1 MADPL
6 VGGTAKAALTVF
18 GISVVGLVPQI
29 DSGVLVAA
37 TFGALIFV
45 LTNREYSLL
54 VRWLLLIP
62 SIAAGITAA
71 PLTASLITVMTPD
84 EVKARLPIGALVA
97 SAVVVKVLMAFAND
111 PGAVFRSLI
120 SSLSSIFR
128 GGGNAK

>member
-6 VGGTAKAALTVF
+6 ISTSAKSGLTVF
-18 GISVVGLVPQI
+18 GVSLAGLLPQI

-45 LTNREYSLL
+45 LTNKEYSLL
-54 VRWLLLIP
+54 TRWMLLIP

-71 PLTASLITVMTPD
+71 PFTASLITAITPD
-84 EVKARLPIGALVA
+84 AVEARLPIGALVA

-111 PGAVFRSLI
+111 PGAVFRSL
-120 SSLSSIFR
+120 LSSASNLFK

>member
-6 VGGTAKAALTVF
+6 VSSTGKAVLTVF
-18 GISVVGLVPQI
+18 GISIAGLTPQI

-45 LTNREYSLL
+45 LTNKEYSIL

-62 SIAAGITAA
+62 SIVAGITAA
-71 PLTASLITVMTPD
+71 PFAASLITAVTP
-84 EVKARLPIGALVA
+84 EPVEAKLPIGALVA
-97 SAVVVKVLMAFAND
+97 SAVIVKILMTFAND
-111 PGAVFRSLI
+111 PGAVFRSLF
-120 SSLSSIFR
+120 SSLSNLFK

>member
-6 VGGTAKAALTVF
+6 ISTSTKAGLTVF
-18 GISVVGLVPQI
+18 GISVAGLVPQV
-29 DSGVLVAA
+29 DSGVMVAA

-45 LTNREYSLL
+45 LTNKEYSLL

-71 PLTASLITVMTPD
+71 PLTISLITAMTPD
-84 EVKARLPIGALVA
+84 GVEAKLPIGALVA
-97 SAVVVKVLMAFAND
+97 SAVVVKVLMAFASD
-111 PGAVFRSLI
+111 PGAVFRTLFTSVTSL
-120 SSLSSIFR
+120 FK